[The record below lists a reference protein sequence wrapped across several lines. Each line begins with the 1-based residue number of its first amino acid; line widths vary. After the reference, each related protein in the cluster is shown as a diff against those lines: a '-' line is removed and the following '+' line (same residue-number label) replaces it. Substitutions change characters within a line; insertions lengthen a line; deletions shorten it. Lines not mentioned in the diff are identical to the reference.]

1 MKNENRLVLIIMLA
15 FILWISF
22 TFIRFLA
29 YPLNG
34 SDESQGYFFKE
45 ISDG

>member
-15 FILWISF
+15 LILWISF
-22 TFIRFLA
+22 TFIRFIA
-29 YPLNG
+29 YPFDS

-45 ISDG
+45 KSNG